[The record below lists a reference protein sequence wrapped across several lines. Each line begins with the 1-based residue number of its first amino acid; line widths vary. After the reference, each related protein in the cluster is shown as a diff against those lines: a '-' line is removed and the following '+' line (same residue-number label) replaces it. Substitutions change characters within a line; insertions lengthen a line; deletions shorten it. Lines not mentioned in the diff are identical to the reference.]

1 MNTRARTDSGNFFE
15 SKTMFNVWQGVKV
28 VTETHPRFG
37 EVGTVYRTDR
47 QDHPEKVVVQFDNDG
62 SLESVD
68 LIDLGA
74 L

>member
-1 MNTRARTDSGNFFE
+1 MNTRAWTDSRNFFE
-15 SKTMFNVWQGVKV
+15 SEFMYNVWQGVKV
-28 VTETHPRFG
+28 KTETHPRFG
-37 EVGTVYRTDR
+37 EAGTVYRTDR
-47 QDHPEKVVVQFDNDG
+47 QDHPDKVVVQFDLDG